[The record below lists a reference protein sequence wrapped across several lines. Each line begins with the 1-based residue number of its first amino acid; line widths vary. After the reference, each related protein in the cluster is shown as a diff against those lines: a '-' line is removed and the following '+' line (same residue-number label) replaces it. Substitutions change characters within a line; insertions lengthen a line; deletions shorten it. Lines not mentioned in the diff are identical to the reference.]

1 MALDAHPLVKTGD
14 IVEGRYRIVRLLSEG
29 GMSSVFLAEH
39 VLIKRRLAVKLL
51 REDLADDSESVERF
65 MNEAST
71 AGTLGHPNIVE
82 STDMGFTRDGIPFIV
97 FEYLEGAT
105 LTEEIYRVGGMGA
118 HRVCRIAAQI
128 TSALQAAHESGI
140 VHGDLKTD
148 NIFLCTRGDYPDHVK
163 VIDFGASRFQG
174 EIRQKIIGTPE
185 FLAPEQILRPDK
197 VDRRIDIHALGLV
210 IYEMLAARRAFRS
223 EGDIDELLRRI
234 VRSPPLPLPNNQAPR
249 ALQELLFDN
258 LLAKNPEDRSPTM
271 ADVERLLLEIAD
283 QTRPSGSIIPPLS
296 RSRELDPS
304 ASVRATPVP
313 SKTITNLAPPPAR
326 TLDTDLPATLRP
338 KTPSSSNPGIT
349 PPPVAP
355 ENVTPESSDNQPPLQ
370 ISFEAPAAVVSLP
383 YAPRP
388 SRAGWVLVVVSL
400 LALLAGVATWFV
412 GQTTTVS
419 ASAQGLQ
426 LHADKLSNT
435 LEQAVSAL
443 QLRAES
449 VASSPVLRAAV
460 ETDAATLK
468 DMLRDRDFVFTPLD
482 GETLE
487 LFTGQTSLLRIPEK
501 AAPLRPEEHVE
512 LLLHEGAIVARTGV
526 RVGKTGTLVLS
537 APVDVSAVRSGLSP
551 TASATLLGF
560 EQPLSLHQS
569 SEHGATEEHRF
580 PVKLVGRSS
589 GTLVLVVPAATSQVV
604 DTYGALRIPLLAF
617 AGLALILGVTLL
629 LRQRR

>member
-1 MALDAHPLVKTGD
+1 
-14 IVEGRYRIVRLLSEG
+14 
-29 GMSSVFLAEH
+29 MSSVFLAEH

-128 TSALQAAHESGI
+128 TSALQAAHENNI

-163 VIDFGASRFQG
+163 VLDFGASRFQG

-234 VRSPPLPLPNNQAPR
+234 VRSPPPPLARNQAPA
-249 ALQELLFDN
+249 ALQELVFDN
-258 LLAKNPEDRSPTM
+258 LLAKNPDDRSATM

-283 QTRPSGSIIPPLS
+283 QTRPSGSIPPLN
-296 RSRELDPS
+296 RTREIDPS
-304 ASVRATPVP
+304 ASSRATPVP

-326 TLDTDLPATLRP
+326 TLDTDLPVTLRP

-355 ENVTPESSDNQPPLQ
+355 EIPNQPLQ
-370 ISFEAPAAVVSLP
+370 ISFEAPAVVSLP
-383 YAPRP
+383 YTPRP
-388 SRAGWVLVVVSL
+388 SRAGWLLVAVAL
-400 LALLAGVATWFV
+400 LALIAGVATWFV

-426 LHADKLSNT
+426 LHADKLASI

-443 QLRAES
+443 RLRAES

-487 LFTGQTSLLRIPEK
+487 LFSGKTSLLRIPEK
-501 AAPLRPEEHVE
+501 AAPLRPEEHAE
-512 LLLHEGAIVARTGV
+512 LLLHQGALVARTGV
-526 RVGKTGTLVLS
+526 RVGTTGTLVLA
-537 APVDVSAVRSGLSP
+537 APVDVSTVRNGFSP
-551 TASATLLGF
+551 ATSATLLGF
-560 EQPLSLHQS
+560 EQPLSLHEG
-569 SEHGATEEHRF
+569 SEQGATEEYRF
-580 PVKLVGRSS
+580 PVKLIGERSS
-589 GTLVLVVPAATSQVV
+589 GTLVLVVPAATSQSV

-617 AGLALILGVTLL
+617 SGLALILGVTLL
-629 LRQRR
+629 LRRRR